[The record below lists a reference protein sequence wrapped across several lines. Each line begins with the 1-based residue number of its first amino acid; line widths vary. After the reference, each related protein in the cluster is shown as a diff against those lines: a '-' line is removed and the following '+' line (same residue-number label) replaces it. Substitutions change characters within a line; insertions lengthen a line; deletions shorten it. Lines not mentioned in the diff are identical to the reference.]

1 MTMMKIRLE
10 LGRTDQFP
18 NGNENHAY
26 EFVAPLTPEG
36 HIDEVAWQKERSN
49 CVVRHLENGNLVK
62 SGRLSRVGRSWR
74 FDYDRHTH
82 ADDEPFYKL
91 DQHVMRPG
99 LYVSIVEHD
108 GIQKPFKIVSV
119 VPVGINPADRRA

>member
-1 MTMMKIRLE
+1 MTMMRIRLE
-10 LGRTDQFP
+10 LGRTNRFP

-36 HIDEVAWQKERSN
+36 HIDEAAWRKERQN
-49 CVVRHLENGNLVK
+49 CLVQHLENGNIVE

-74 FDYDRHTH
+74 FDYDRRTH

-119 VPVGINPADRRA
+119 VPTGINPADRRP